1 MENMHFVFIPVSYNA
16 GMAGNQRIKNLK
28 SLLLAEG
35 FSCSNIIVRKE
46 ISAEDKL
53 PNTTHIKY
61 KKTSLIS
68 ILRLPFLVYRTL
80 KKHKQKNKKNIL
92 YHTGYPSIQN
102 RYVFSIAKLL
112 SYKIVFDITENN
124 YAIKT
129 SKNLI
134 QKIRIRSSRYYFK
147 RIHKIADGV
156 IHINEYLHDLIKEKI
171 KTPPPL
177 LKIPIS
183 INPDEYSQK
192 RVLPNKH
199 IFYGGSFGPKDGLKY
214 LIQAFDTV
222 ANIHKDCKL
231 IITGKA
237 SSQNWKEFQKQID
250 SIKNNEKII
259 LKGYLN
265 RTDYVKTLQ
274 DCFIHCVTRDK
285 SDFAQ
290 GGFPFKLGEMLMTGN
305 PVICS
310 KVGEVEQYLS
320 NKENAFLIESQSS
333 TAITEAIL
341 YIIEN
346 PETAIKIGQEGR
358 NLAMQEFYLYNNKNK
373 IIGFFHTI

>member
-1 MENMHFVFIPVSYNA
+1 MGNMHFVFIPISYSA

-35 FSCSNIIVRKE
+35 FSCSNIIIRKE
-46 ISAEDKL
+46 ISPEDKH
-53 PNTTHIKY
+53 PNTTHINY

-102 RYVFSIAKLL
+102 RYVFRLAKIL

-129 SKNLI
+129 SKNII
-134 QKIRIRSSRYYFK
+134 QKIRIKSSRYYFK
-147 RIHKIADGV
+147 RIHTIADGV
-156 IHINEYLHDLIKEKI
+156 IHINENLYDLMKEKI

-183 INPDEYSQK
+183 INPNEFSQK
-192 RVLPNKH
+192 KILPNKH

-222 ANIHKDCKL
+222 ADIHKDCRL

-237 SSQNWKEFQKQID
+237 SSENWKEFQKHID
-250 SIKNNEKII
+250 SIKNKEKII
-259 LKGYLN
+259 LKGYLK
-265 RTDYVKTLQ
+265 RADYVKTLQ

-310 KVGEVEQYLS
+310 KVGEVGNYLS

-333 TAITEAIL
+333 TAIIEAIL
-341 YIIEN
+341 YIIDN
-346 PETAIKIGQEGR
+346 PESAVKIGQEG
-358 NLAMQEFYLYNNKNK
+358 KNIAIEHFTLTK
-373 IIGFFHTI
+373 IKKEIINFLEQI